1 MGVATYT
8 PPSDRII
15 HHTAVDFGERW
26 SLGTAVNL
34 MQYDKTLPI
43 IAVSLYSGG
52 QPYTIP
58 SSADLNVRV
67 GKPDGTKVYNPV
79 LGCNP
84 QRTICYIEATRQ
96 ICAAY
101 GQALA
106 VLELIIDS
114 NIAGSSYILFDI
126 ARNPAQENAI
136 VSSNEYKIL
145 NDIVAEARDAL
156 QKPPKIQNGVWV
168 VWDSD
173 KKAYV
178 DTGYSASGTPGPAG
192 TGIDNIVL
200 NSDYTLTIT
209 YGNTK
214 YTTKS
219 IRGATGAKGETGSTG
234 APGVGIEQAVFNDD
248 YTLTILFSDGS
259 SFTTPSLRGATGSDG
274 KGFKILGYYQSVSSL
289 SNGIK
294 NPSAGDAYGVGTGE
308 PYNIYV
314 WDAVNSKWVNNGA
327 LQGAAGKDGTT
338 FTPSVSTDGVLSWTN
353 DGGKPNPASVN
364 IKGKTGAPGMDGF
377 NGTTFTPSVSAD
389 GVLSWTNDGG
399 KQNPASVNIKGP
411 AGEAGPG
418 SELFYVG
425 CGIHAEDTYDESV
438 THTKTY
444 DEILAAY
451 KAGKACYA
459 RVKLFG
465 AYNTNLLLLP
475 LAEVDEAQGY
485 VEFALTK
492 MTQGDTPEELMVSY
506 VQIDSNG
513 NAEGYWGP
521 RYTGSSTSN
530 FLPTV
535 AASDNGKFLQVAN
548 GAWAAVKVPDAEGG
562 SY

>member
-1 MGVATYT
+1 MSVTTYN
-8 PPSDRII
+8 PPANRII
-15 HHTAVDFGERW
+15 HNTAVDFGERW

-136 VSSNEYKIL
+136 ASSDEYKIL

-173 KKAYV
+173 KKEYV

-219 IRGATGAKGETGSTG
+219 IRGGTGAKGETGATG
-234 APGVGIEQAVFNDD
+234 APGIGIEQAVFNDD

-259 SFTTPSLRGATGSDG
+259 FFTTPSLRGATGSDG
-274 KGFKILGYYQSVSSL
+274 KGFKILGYYQSASSL
-289 SNGIK
+289 SNGVK

-338 FTPSVSTDGVLSWTN
+338 FTPSVS
-353 DGGKPNPASVN
+353 A
-364 IKGKTGAPGMDGF
+364 A
-377 NGTTFTPSVSAD
+377 

-399 KQNPASVNIKGP
+399 KQNPASVSIKGP
-411 AGEAGPG
+411 AGAAGKDP
-418 SELFYVG
+418 EPFYVTCTLSG
-425 CGIHAEDTYDESV
+425 QDVYDEAV
-438 THTKTY
+438 THDKTY
-444 DEILAAY
+444 AEILAAHQ
-451 KAGKACYA
+451 AGRPCRAIL
-459 RVKLFG
+459 KLDG
-465 AYNTNLLLLP
+465 STGDDAVLLP
-475 LAEVDEAQGY
+475 LAELNADATDGY
-485 VEFALTK
+485 VKFALTE
-492 MTQGDTPEELMVSY
+492 MTQGDTPEELRVRY
-506 VQIDSNG
+506 VWINSADA
-513 NAEGYWGP
+513 AEGFWGT
-521 RYTGSSTSN
+521 RYTLSGDET
-530 FLPTV
+530 FLPDVT
-535 AASDNGKFLQVAN
+535 ASDNGKFLRVSN
-548 GAWAAVKVPDAEGG
+548 GAWGAVTITNANGG
-562 SY
+562 SF

>member
-58 SSADLNVRV
+58 SNADLNVRV

-79 LGCNP
+79 LGCNS
-84 QRTICYIEATRQ
+84 QRTICYVEATRQ

-106 VLELIIDS
+106 VLELLVDA

-126 ARNPAQENAI
+126 ARNPAQEDAI
-136 VSSNEYKIL
+136 VSSDEYQIL
-145 NDIVAEARDAL
+145 NDIVAEAREAL
-156 QKPPKIQNGVWV
+156 QKAPKIQNGMWV
-168 VWDSD
+168 IWDAD

-178 DTGYSASGTPGPAG
+178 DTGYAASGIPGPAG

-200 NSDYTLTIT
+200 NSDYTLTIR
-209 YGNTK
+209 YGDTS

-219 IRGATGAKGETGSTG
+219 IRGATGAQGERGATG
-234 APGVGIEQAVFNDD
+234 APGVGIEQTVFNDD
-248 YTLTILFSDGS
+248 YTLTILFNDGS
-259 SFTTPSLRGATGSDG
+259 SFTTLPLRGATGADG
-274 KGFKILGYYQSVSSL
+274 KGFKILGYYQSVSAL
-289 SNGIK
+289 SNSVQ
-294 NPSAGDAYGVGTGE
+294 NPAAGDAYGVGSGE
-308 PYNIYV
+308 PYDIYI

-327 LQGAAGKDGTT
+327 LQGATGKDGTT
-338 FTPSVSTDGVLSWTN
+338 FTPSVSADGILSWAN
-353 DGGKPNPASVN
+353 DGGKE
-364 IKGKTGAPGMDGF
+364 
-377 NGTTFTPSVSAD
+377 
-389 GVLSWTNDGG
+389 
-399 KQNPASVNIKGP
+399 NPASVNIKGP

-425 CGIHAEDTYDESV
+425 CGIHAEDTYDQSV

-444 DEILAAY
+444 DEIVAAY

-465 AYNTNLLLLP
+465 AYNTSILLLP
-475 LAEVDEAQGY
+475 LAEVDEATGY
-485 VEFALTK
+485 VNFALTK
-492 MTQGDTPEELMVSY
+492 MAQGDTPEELMICY
-506 VQIDSNG
+506 VRIDSDG
-513 NAEGYWGP
+513 SAEGYWGT
-521 RYTGSSTSN
+521 RYTLSGSEK
-530 FLPTV
+530 FLPSVT
-535 AASDNGKFLQVAN
+535 AADNGKFMCVAN
-548 GAWAAVKVPDAEGG
+548 GAWSAVTVPDAEGG